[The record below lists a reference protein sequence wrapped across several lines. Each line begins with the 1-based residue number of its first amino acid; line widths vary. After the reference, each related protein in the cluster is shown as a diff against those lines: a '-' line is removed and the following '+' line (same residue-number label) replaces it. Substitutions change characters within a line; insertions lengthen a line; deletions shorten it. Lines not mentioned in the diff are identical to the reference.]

1 MSGTGVPVGRL
12 TRFLHVFPIVAFR
25 GLAGGMPILIGLY
38 IAHRWGLA
46 SLGAYTFAASYV
58 AVGLM
63 ITDWGCTRWLPR
75 ELALVRMTPGA
86 PAHAA
91 ATANALRLTITAA
104 FFLVTWLLAAAH
116 ILPAEST
123 RFMLELGLLC
133 PITIYSMNGVSDR
146 IVTREIGGI
155 AVAVFIGLTLF
166 AVLAFAGQSLA
177 PGPDGIVLAYV
188 IGRAA
193 EAAVM
198 MRGRR
203 DLYPAA
209 FRHFIATAA
218 ALWPF
223 SIQAILA
230 VVYSRLSV
238 FMIEH
243 FRRQDLGLVG
253 AASALQNVLLLFPV
267 SIALLNYPAMTTA
280 AAGGDRRR
288 LRTVIVGSAAACIAA
303 LAVAAGALFV
313 ARDRIAGLLHIAP
326 QSMPFVMAYAV
337 IAFITVAT
345 IIAGVLLQAMRY
357 EKVTA
362 RLSFLTIVFALVYQ
376 YILIPRFGLWGLV
389 GALAA
394 AEATSAAV
402 FGFVAFGAMRGMG
415 SFQSAKMPLPI
426 TPSFKQPAIEDR
438 DAMNGLMPPP
448 YD

>member
-1 MSGTGVPVGRL
+1 MRL
-12 TRFLHVFPIVAFR
+12 LHVFPIVAFR
-25 GLAGGMPILIGLY
+25 GLTGGMPMLIGLY

-86 PAHAA
+86 PATAA

-104 FFLVTWLLAAAH
+104 FFLVTWLLATTH
-116 ILPAEST
+116 FLPAEST
-123 RFMLELGLLC
+123 RFAVELGLLC

-155 AVAVFIGLTLF
+155 AVAVFAGLALF
-166 AVLAFAGQSLA
+166 ALLALAGA
-177 PGPDGIVLAYV
+177 FFVPGPDGVILAYV
-188 IGRAA
+188 IGRAV

-203 DLYPAA
+203 DLYPLA
-209 FRHFIATAA
+209 FRHFLPTAA

-223 SIQAILA
+223 SIQAILG
-230 VVYSRLSV
+230 VFYSRLSV

-253 AASALQNVLLLFPV
+253 AASTLQNVLLLFPI
-267 SIALLNYPAMTTA
+267 SIALLNYPSMTTA

-288 LRTVIVGSAAACIAA
+288 LRTVLVASAAASTAA
-303 LAVAAGALFV
+303 LALAAGALFV
-313 ARDRIAGLLHIAP
+313 VRDRVAVLLHIAP
-326 QSMPFVMAYAV
+326 QSMPVVVAFTA

-345 IIAGVLLQAMRY
+345 IIAGVLLQAMRF
-357 EKVTA
+357 EKITA
-362 RLSFLTIVFALVYQ
+362 RLSFLTIAFALIYQ

-394 AEATSAAV
+394 AEATSATI
-402 FGFVAFGAMRGMG
+402 FGFVAFRAIRKAANLH
-415 SFQSAKMPLPI
+415 SAKMPFPEYLP
-426 TPSFKQPAIEDR
+426 SSQQPA
-438 DAMNGLMPPP
+438 DADSDVMNALIPP
-448 YD
+448 D

>member
-1 MSGTGVPVGRL
+1 
-12 TRFLHVFPIVAFR
+12 
-25 GLAGGMPILIGLY
+25 MPILIGLY

-46 SLGAYTFAASYV
+46 SLGAYTLAASYV

-75 ELALVRMTPGA
+75 ELALVRLTPGA
-86 PAHAA
+86 PPTAA

-104 FFLVTWLLAAAH
+104 FLLVTCLLAVAH
-116 ILPAEST
+116 ILPADAT
-123 RFMLELGLLC
+123 RFALELGLLC

-146 IVTREIGGI
+146 IVRREIGGI
-155 AVAVFIGLTLF
+155 AIAVFIGLALF
-166 AVLAFAGQSLA
+166 ALLAFGGQSFV
-177 PGPDGIVLAYV
+177 PGPDGIIVAYV

-198 MRGRR
+198 MRGRG
-203 DLYPAA
+203 DLYPVA
-209 FRHFIATAA
+209 FRHFLPTAA

-230 VVYSRLSV
+230 VLYSRLSV

-267 SIALLNYPAMTTA
+267 SITLLNYPAMTTA
-280 AAGGDRRR
+280 AARGDRPR
-288 LRTVIVGSAAACIAA
+288 LRTVVVASAAASVAA
-303 LAVAAGALFV
+303 LTLAAGALFIARNRV
-313 ARDRIAGLLHIAP
+313 AALLHIPA
-326 QSMPFVMAYAV
+326 QSIPLVVAFAAIAYIT
-337 IAFITVAT
+337 IASTL
-345 IIAGVLLQAMRY
+345 AGALLQAMHY

-362 RLSFLTIVFALVYQ
+362 RLSFLTIAFALFYQ
-376 YILIPRFGLWGLV
+376 YILIRWWGLWGLV

-402 FGFVAFGAMRGMG
+402 FGVVAFRAIRGAANLH
-415 SFQSAKMPLPI
+415 SAKMPFP
-426 TPSFKQPAIEDR
+426 TSSPSLKQPADTGSDVI
-438 DAMNGLMPPP
+438 MH
-448 YD
+448 

>member
-1 MSGTGVPVGRL
+1 
-12 TRFLHVFPIVAFR
+12 
-25 GLAGGMPILIGLY
+25 MPILIGLY

-86 PAHAA
+86 PPTAA

-104 FFLVTWLLAAAH
+104 FLLVTWLLAIAH
-116 ILPAEST
+116 YLPPEST
-123 RFMLELGLLC
+123 RFALELALLC

-155 AVAVFIGLTLF
+155 ASAVVIGLALF
-166 AVLAFAGQSLA
+166 ALLAFAGESLA
-177 PGPDGIVLAYV
+177 PGPHGIILAYV

-203 DLYPAA
+203 DLYPVA
-209 FRHFIATAA
+209 FRHFIPTAA

-230 VVYSRLSV
+230 VIYSRLSV

-253 AASALQNVLLLFPV
+253 AASAMQNILLLFPV

-280 AAGGDRRR
+280 AARGDRSR
-288 LRTVIVGSAAACIAA
+288 LRTVLAASAAGSIAA
-303 LAVAAGALFV
+303 LTLAAGALFI
-313 ARDRIAGLLHIAP
+313 ARDRVAALLHIPP
-326 QSMPFVMAYAV
+326 QSMSLVIAYAA
-337 IAFITVAT
+337 IAYITVAT
-345 IIAGVLLQAMRY
+345 TLAGVLLQAMRY

-362 RLSFLTIVFALVYQ
+362 RLSFLTVTFALVYQ
-376 YILIPRFGLWGLV
+376 YILIRWFGLWGLV

-394 AEATSAAV
+394 AEATSAAI
-402 FGFVAFGAMRGMG
+402 FGFVAFRAIRRAANLHSG
-415 SFQSAKMPLPI
+415 KMPTSTYSP
-426 TPSFKQPAIEDR
+426 PSKQPVDTDLDVMMR
-438 DAMNGLMPPP
+438 
-448 YD
+448 